1 MTRRFPLLVLMA
13 ALLWGTSMA
22 QPVRV
27 RLWSQHPPRE
37 LQLSASPSFT
47 VRTCPACAAL
57 GGNQHRIVAQYDSVK
72 IDRTSYRR
80 LLVSGEYLLTVDG
93 RAVHLMAPLEI
104 VAKGG
109 NLLLTLQLPLED
121 YVGGVLAGE
130 AEGMRSQEALK
141 AMAVAARTYAVHFR
155 GRHSLQGFDLCDS
168 THCQVLR
175 LSAVN
180 DRARAAAEATEG
192 ELLWYR
198 GTTAATYYHKDCGGT
213 TERSGEELSSRG
225 PVLAYLPQQS
235 DPWCQRKGNAGWE
248 ATLRKADMAEALSA
262 SGLQTPRPLQR
273 IAVASRSPSGRVLTL
288 RLEGA
293 AAITVPED
301 VFYAAIGRSLG
312 WSHLRSAMFDVQD
325 RGDSVNFRGHGDG
338 HGVGLCQNGTEVMGE
353 EGHSYNEILSFYYPH
368 TQLGVSAQGL
378 SWVKLGSERF
388 DLLTTQPEI
397 DRGVA
402 AIVSR
407 SLREAEERSGLRLQR
422 RITVRIYPTVA
433 AFRDATGEPGWVAAS
448 TRGDVIR
455 LQPAQ
460 VLGRTR
466 SLPSVARHEL
476 LHILVESKAREA
488 TPLWLREGLVLWLNQ
503 DHGPAPST
511 APPPSEIER
520 ELRSPANERELRR
533 GYAAAEARVAMLIHR
548 YGRPAVINWL
558 SAGLPAELA
567 AH

>member
-1 MTRRFPLLVLMA
+1 MSRRFWLLTLMA
-13 ALLWGTSMA
+13 ALLWGTSVA

-37 LQLSASPSFT
+37 LQLSASPGYS
-47 VRTCPACAAL
+47 VRTCPSCAAL
-57 GGNQHRIVAQYDSVK
+57 GDHEHRIVAQADNVT
-72 IDRTSYRR
+72 INRASYRR
-80 LLVSGEYLLTVDG
+80 LLVSGGFLLTVDG
-93 RAVHLMAPLEI
+93 HAVHLSAPMEI

-109 NLLLTLQLPLED
+109 VLLLTIQLPLED
-121 YVGGVLAGE
+121 YVAGVLAGE

-155 GRHSLQGFDLCDS
+155 GRHRLQGFDLCDS

-213 TERSGEELSSRG
+213 TERSGEELSGRG
-225 PVLAYLPQQS
+225 PLLAYLPQQS
-235 DPWCQRKGNAGWE
+235 DPFCQRKGKAGWE
-248 ATLRKADMAEALSA
+248 ATLRKADLAEALSA
-262 SGLQTPRPLQR
+262 AGLRPPRPLQR
-273 IAVASRSPSGRVLTL
+273 IVVASRSPSGRVLTL

-293 AAITVPED
+293 SAITVPED
-301 VFYAAIGRSLG
+301 VFYKAVGRSLG
-312 WSHLRSAMFDVQD
+312 WSHLRSAMFEVED
-325 RGDSVNFRGHGDG
+325 RGESVNFRGHGDG
-338 HGVGLCQNGTEVMGE
+338 HGVGLCQLGAEVMGE

-388 DLLTTQPEI
+388 DLLTTQPEL
-397 DRGVA
+397 DRSVA
-402 AIVSR
+402 AIVGR
-407 SLREAEERSGLRLQR
+407 SLREAEGRSGLNLQR
-422 RITVRIYPTVA
+422 RVAVRIYPTVA

-466 SLPSVARHEL
+466 SLPLVVRHEL

-488 TPLWLREGLVLWLNQ
+488 TPLWLREGLVLCLNQ
-503 DHGPAPST
+503 DHPAASSSAPS
-511 APPPSEIER
+511 SEIER
-520 ELRSPANERELRR
+520 QLRSPANERELRA
-533 GYAAAEARVAMLIHR
+533 GYAAAEARVATLIRR
-548 YGRPAVINWL
+548 YGRPTVINWL
-558 SAGLPAELA
+558 SAGLPAGLA
-567 AH
+567 SH

>member
-1 MTRRFPLLVLMA
+1 
-13 ALLWGTSMA
+13 
-22 QPVRV
+22 
-27 RLWSQHPPRE
+27 
-37 LQLSASPSFT
+37 
-47 VRTCPACAAL
+47 
-57 GGNQHRIVAQYDSVK
+57 
-72 IDRTSYRR
+72 
-80 LLVSGEYLLTVDG
+80 
-93 RAVHLMAPLEI
+93 
-104 VAKGG
+104 
-109 NLLLTLQLPLED
+109 
-121 YVGGVLAGE
+121 
-130 AEGMRSQEALK
+130 
-141 AMAVAARTYAVHFR
+141 
-155 GRHSLQGFDLCDS
+155 
-168 THCQVLR
+168 
-175 LSAVN
+175 
-180 DRARAAAEATEG
+180 
-192 ELLWYR
+192 
-198 GTTAATYYHKDCGGT
+198 
-213 TERSGEELSSRG
+213 
-225 PVLAYLPQQS
+225 
-235 DPWCQRKGNAGWE
+235 
-248 ATLRKADMAEALSA
+248 
-262 SGLQTPRPLQR
+262 
-273 IAVASRSPSGRVLTL
+273 
-288 RLEGA
+288 
-293 AAITVPED
+293 
-301 VFYAAIGRSLG
+301 
-312 WSHLRSAMFDVQD
+312 
-325 RGDSVNFRGHGDG
+325 
-338 HGVGLCQNGTEVMGE
+338 MGE

-407 SLREAEERSGLRLQR
+407 SLREAEERSGLCLQR